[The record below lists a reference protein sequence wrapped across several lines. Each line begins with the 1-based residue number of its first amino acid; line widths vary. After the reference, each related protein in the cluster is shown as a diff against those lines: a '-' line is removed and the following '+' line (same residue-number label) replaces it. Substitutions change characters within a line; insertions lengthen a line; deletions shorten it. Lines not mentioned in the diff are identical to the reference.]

1 MFSGIVQGTGK
12 VSKITTKKDHITLEI
27 SAPKNFN
34 KKLKKGA
41 SISVDGVCLTSLD
54 NGKNKLRFDV
64 IEETLKRTNLKTLSR
79 GSLVNLERSIN
90 ASTEVGGHLMSGHI
104 HFTGKVIK
112 TSFKDS
118 TGDILIKFSSKFKE
132 YIFEKGYIGLN
143 GCSLTLGKVNKDSFY
158 IHLIPETLSV
168 TNLKNLKKDS
178 LVNVEIDQNTI
189 AIVETVKNTLASQK
203 SW

>member
-27 SAPKNFN
+27 SSPKNFN